1 MINKQNLDLE
11 YTLKLLLN
19 KMVGFSNY
27 RKFYQITEFSLYKL
41 ELQQNLKNLNLFLRE
56 YYFFK
61 FFSFLIKHNIS
72 SRSLFNKTWFFIQDI
87 WNIFCLTN
95 NKKYFY
101 YVLQLIQNNY
111 FLPKFLYQSKIKH
124 FLLFFSLSSSSL
136 QNFNINQFKLN
147 FLRIQKRYNKRRY
160 SKARVYSRSSFFGG
174 CALSSVFVGN
184 FWNGTVKGVDWQTA
198 IPYIIDMNS
207 IIIGLLIYILIR
219 NYQLFNLFFYIKSI
233 HKLKIYTIKQSL
245 ILHNLNNFFK

>member
-1 MINKQNLDLE
+1 MLYQVEVQN
-11 YTLKLLLN
+11 N
-19 KMVGFSNY
+19 F
-27 RKFYQITEFSLYKL
+27 
-41 ELQQNLKNLNLFLRE
+41 KNLYVFLRE

-61 FFSFLIKHNIS
+61 FFSFLIKYNIS
-72 SRSLFNKTWFFIQDI
+72 LTNPFNSLWYKIKNI

-101 YVLQLIQNNY
+101 YILSIVQRQYLI
-111 FLPKFLYQSKIKH
+111 PKTLYQSKLKH
-124 FLLFFSLSSSSL
+124 FLLFFSLQSSNPH
-136 QNFNINQFKLN
+136 QFNLNQFKLN

-184 FWNGTVKGVDWQTA
+184 FWNGTVKGVDWQTS

-207 IIIGLLIYILIR
+207 LILFLLIYILIR
-219 NYQLFNLFFYIKSI
+219 NYQLFSLFFFIRSI
-233 HKLKIYTIKQSL
+233 HKLKIYNIKNLLGKQTIQQ
-245 ILHNLNNFFK
+245 FFK